1 MSQTI
6 RVRKEIRDK
15 LEQLLVPSLEPDT
28 KAMLLS
34 KNLKEDENLR
44 KAIPLARLRQS
55 YEFLNTIRTIDCPL
69 INFDQSAPSYVSRRK
84 KVLTADDV
92 SEEEDDLPTIHVIFN
107 QESNEQLTIDTTTR
121 QRSFDFTVS
130 VYVNSRIE
138 VQEGGTFADVVFGN
152 AVRILLLD
160 YLEDLSYDID
170 RVMVKRDFGQI
181 NYVTNFDLSTV
192 DYSIDKEIADG
203 QYLVG
208 VLSLNYDVEYVYTY
222 EKD

>member
-1 MSQTI
+1 MTT
-6 RVRKEIRDK
+6 
-15 LEQLLVPSLEPDT
+15 SL
-28 KAMLLS
+28 
-34 KNLKEDENLR
+34 
-44 KAIPLARLRQS
+44 
-55 YEFLNTIRTIDCPL
+55 L
-69 INFDQSAPSYVSRRK
+69 INFDQSAPSYVSKRK
-84 KVLTADDV
+84 KRRLSKAYIRGILDTNKDGKVTIG
-92 SEEEDDLPTIHVIFN
+92 EDDLPRIHVIFN

-130 VYVNSRIE
+130 VYVNSRIVPDE
-138 VQEGGTFADVVFGN
+138 ADGLADVVFGN
-152 AVRILLLD
+152 ADRKQLLD

-181 NYVTNFDLSTV
+181 KYVTNFDLSTV